1 MRVWWLV
8 CLSSVGWTAALAQN
22 RPVGTLRVAV
32 RDIALHVSPTLR
44 LDSLGVGRLSGSWE
58 RPVQGTP
65 QIGNP
70 YWAIAASAVLP
81 GSGQA
86 LLGERRFLPY
96 AAFELFSWTLYTA
109 HARDARTRR
118 DDYRALAASVARGR
132 FSADRPNGDF
142 DYYERLE
149 HYLESGR
156 FDAISG
162 GEIDPE
168 SDTTTFNGSIWFLAR
183 RTFWKDVNIA
193 PGRESDEWQLAEKFY
208 QRRAYH
214 DEYLW
219 SWRNAQLEFDEYRRL
234 IRQANDAN
242 RRSVQDLGLIIANHA
257 LSVVDAFVTI
267 RVRRRVDVLGQR
279 NEVSVTLPMGR

>member
-1 MRVWWLV
+1 MRAWWLL
-8 CLSSVGWTAALAQN
+8 CLSSAGWTTVAAQN
-22 RPVGTLRVAV
+22 RPVGALPALV
-32 RDIALHVSPTLR
+32 RDIALQVSPTQH
-44 LDSLGVGRLSGSWE
+44 LDSLGVGRLNGAWE
-58 RPVQGTP
+58 RPALGAP
-65 QIGNP
+65 PAGNP
-70 YWAIAASAVLP
+70 YWAIAASAVVP

-86 LLGERRFLPY
+86 LLGENRFLPY
-96 AAFELFSWTLYTA
+96 AAFELFSWVLYTS
-109 HARDARTRR
+109 HARDARARR
-118 DDYRALAASVARGR
+118 DDYRALASSVARGR
-132 FSADRPNGDF
+132 FSTDRPTGDF

-149 HYLESGR
+149 HYLESGQ

-168 SDTTTFNGSIWFLAR
+168 ADTTTFNGSIWFLAR
-183 RTFWKDVNIA
+183 RTFWKDVNVA
-193 PGRESDEWQLAEKFY
+193 PARESDEWQLAERFY
-208 QRRAYH
+208 RRRAYH

-267 RVRRRVDVLGQR
+267 RVRRRVDVLGTR
-279 NEVSVTLPMGR
+279 NELSVTLPMGR